1 MGQLTQ
7 SKNLYFFDAIAPI
20 VDVDSLN
27 MDKVFRASRYDKGTA
42 DYLNCP
48 MDKPTY
54 DHFYDALM
62 NADRVP
68 SKDFEKTPY
77 FEGCL
82 TDRGHGRTGSA
93 NTVVWAPQ
101 TCRVD

>member
-1 MGQLTQ
+1 MTCSVLLRRAPLTSSGLSHSMGQLTQ

-54 DHFYDALM
+54 DHFL
-62 NADRVP
+62 
-68 SKDFEKTPY
+68 
-77 FEGCL
+77 
-82 TDRGHGRTGSA
+82 
-93 NTVVWAPQ
+93 
-101 TCRVD
+101 